1 MVFWLV
7 LQRQVQL
14 LMLNTWLLPGVEV
27 VVELFLTMLTV
38 VLEVVLEA
46 F

>member
-27 VVELFLTMLTV
+27 VVELFLAMLTV